1 MHVFLYWKFVHY
13 FVAIS
18 SLKISYLND
27 SKSPSNSCNNCSKNI
42 NKGTHLPL
50 NDVSTIWVIPL
61 FSMSCILYSW
71 LFIHI
76 IIAEELFVL
85 LLISIV
91 RDLDNLNCNYPSIA
105 IYNVNS
111 FQNMI
116 CVQIYFS
123 LLKIINS
130 IYYDTMR
137 IVCVRF

>member
-1 MHVFLYWKFVHY
+1 MT
-13 FVAIS
+13 
-18 SLKISYLND
+18 
-27 SKSPSNSCNNCSKNI
+27 PSNNCNNCSKNI

-111 FQNMI
+111 FQNMM
-116 CVQIYFS
+116 CVRIYFS

-130 IYYDTMR
+130 IFLRYDTYCMR
-137 IVCVRF
+137 QILIKEQIISTVLLVDYTRLR